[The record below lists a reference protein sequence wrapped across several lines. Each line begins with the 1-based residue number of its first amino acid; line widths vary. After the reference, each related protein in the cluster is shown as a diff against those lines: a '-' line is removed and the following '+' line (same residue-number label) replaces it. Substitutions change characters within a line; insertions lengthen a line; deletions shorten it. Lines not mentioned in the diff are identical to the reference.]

1 MDTNSA
7 QHYLTH
13 HFAETLSA
21 SQSRVVIVSSGA
33 IRGVRGSDPSKSS
46 SDFSIVSL
54 KAKFFT
60 TLTSYQ
66 GPLMST

>member
-1 MDTNSA
+1 MNTNSA

-33 IRGVRGSDPSKSS
+33 IRNVRGGDPSKFSS
-46 SDFSIVSL
+46 VFSIASL
-54 KAKFFT
+54 KAKLFT
-60 TLTSYQ
+60 TLTSY
-66 GPLMST
+66 